1 MRILTGIVTGIFTV
15 LTVGVTSVPLDG
27 AIRVEYTVIERETSC
42 FELCHG
48 GGRCDKCDLE
58 NGTPGFCC
66 NPFDFTSCNLDM
78 VNAVRSTSSRD
89 KATYQC
95 VAPNIPGLTDAETTK
110 RRTVTDVMLKE
121 AFKFIWPYW
130 QKSGSE
136 YKRRENYADL
146 TKVNEAIKTII
157 IFNSI

>member
-1 MRILTGIVTGIFTV
+1 MRILAELATSILTV
-15 LTVGVTSVPLDG
+15 LTVGVTSLPLDG

-48 GGRCDKCDLE
+48 GGRCDKCDLK

-66 NPFDFTSCNLDM
+66 NPFDFTSCNIDM
-78 VNAVRSTSSRD
+78 VNAVRSTSNRN

-95 VAPNIPGLTDAETTK
+95 VVPNIPGLTETTK
-110 RRTVTDVMLKE
+110 KGTITDKMYKE

-130 QKSGSE
+130 QKSGSNF
-136 YKRRENYADL
+136 KRRENYADL
-146 TKVNEAIKTII
+146 TKVIEIMRL
-157 IFNSI
+157 

>member
-1 MRILTGIVTGIFTV
+1 MRILTELATSILTV
-15 LTVGVTSVPLDG
+15 LAVGVTSLPLDG
-27 AIRVEYTVIERETSC
+27 AIRVEYTVIEREISC

-48 GGRCDKCDLE
+48 GGRCDKCDLK

-66 NPFDFTSCNLDM
+66 NPFDFTSCNIDM
-78 VNAVRSTSSRD
+78 VNAVRSTSNRD

-95 VAPNIPGLTDAETTK
+95 VVPNIPGLTEKTK
-110 RRTVTDVMLKE
+110 KGTVTDQMYKE

-130 QKSGSE
+130 QKSGSN

-146 TKVNEAIKTII
+146 TKVIEIMRQ
-157 IFNSI
+157 